1 MNSNLVKNQR
11 FIKQTDI
18 LQEKLPDYYFAG
30 VLLSYVVNAAFVGLF
45 LYPTLLKLLG
55 NIAGL
60 SLADTEAVD
69 SVTSGLRAGLE
80 VSCLYSRKGVVS
92 VGIPE
97 NFRTSEGGHQHN
109 WPE

>member
-1 MNSNLVKNQR
+1 MTVASQFGAVQECNCKLKNFHRNQN
-11 FIKQTDI
+11 II
-18 LQEKLPDYYFAG
+18 SCLQ
-30 VLLSYVVNAAFVGLF
+30 VNKSVCRE
-45 LYPTLLKLLG
+45 G

-69 SVTSGLRAGLE
+69 SVTSGVRAGLE